1 LNHKLFL
8 VILLSFI
15 AFVSKSQ
22 TTHFVFIQTDDNQL
36 FYVKANNQIFSSTS
50 LGSVIVPNLE
60 EGDLIINIGFPQNK
74 WNPLKYKL
82 SLKNKDLAYVLK
94 KSKSNSWELY
104 DYYSMNLIESVD
116 TSRVFNNAINP
127 VNDFAKLLSQVS
139 GVYLESNFSAELIS
153 ENVIKDIIVSKP
165 VQVSMPKKETEISS
179 DKQPESKVDTM
190 LVMLSDSKKEDTS
203 HPIVNSFEKDS
214 IIQSSKKKENFL
226 IVDTSI
232 TTIDSSSLTKNKSDT
247 LFHES
252 RSLNVK
258 VDMSEIKINLQID
271 TLAKEVNKGN
281 QVDTLANTFING
293 KRTDTIVSSDTSNLM
308 STIII
313 SSRSDSSLQKS
324 TSAQKDL
331 IFIENV
337 AIQQLGLAP
346 DSIAVM
352 KEFKIQDSLSKA
364 EKKQL
369 TEDKLSKHKESVT
382 TKDSFDFK
390 SGSIEIDSTSDTTKT
405 NLNLDTS
412 ISQSNIVKKAELS
425 LAKDSVIIKEVNL
438 AEDTT
443 KAKSNC
449 KAIASDNDF
458 IQLRRSMTKEDEE
471 SKMISTALVIFKEKC
486 FSTSQIKNLAVLFL
500 RDDAKYLFL
509 ESAFL
514 YTSDLEHFESLQSL
528 LSEEKNINSFKK
540 IINQTK
546 AKE

>member
-1 LNHKLFL
+1 M
-8 VILLSFI
+8 SFI

>member
-1 LNHKLFL
+1 M
-8 VILLSFI
+8 

-22 TTHFVFIQTDDNQL
+22 TTHFVFIQADDNQL
-36 FYVKANNQIFSSTS
+36 FYVKVNNQIFSSTS
-50 LGSVIVPNLE
+50 LGSVIIPNLE

-74 WNPLKYKL
+74 WNPLNYKL
-82 SLKNKDLAYVLK
+82 SVKNKDLAYVLK

-104 DYYSMNLIESVD
+104 DYYSMSLIESMD
-116 TSRVFNNAINP
+116 TARAFNNANSP

-139 GVYLESNFSAELIS
+139 GVNLESNFSAELIN
-153 ENVIKDIIVSKP
+153 EKVRNDLTISKP
-165 VQVSMPKKETEISS
+165 VEVSMSKKETENSS
-179 DKQPESKVDTM
+179 DKQPISKIDTM
-190 LVMLSDSKKEDTS
+190 RLMLADSKKEDMS

-214 IIQSSKKKENFL
+214 IIQSSKKKDNF
-226 IVDTSI
+226 VTADTSI

-252 RSLNVK
+252 VPLNVK
-258 VDMSEIKINLQID
+258 VDTSENKINHQID
-271 TLAKEVNKGN
+271 TLVKEVNKGN
-281 QVDTLANTFING
+281 QVDTLANTVINA
-293 KRTDTIVSSDTSNLM
+293 KITDTIVSTDTTTLM
-308 STIII
+308 LTIIN
-313 SSRSDSSLQKS
+313 SSRSDTSLQKS

-369 TEDKLSKHKESVT
+369 TEDKFSKHKESGIV
-382 TKDSFDFK
+382 KDSFDFK
-390 SGSIEIDSTSDTTKT
+390 LGSAEIDLTSDTSKT
-405 NLNLDTS
+405 NLILDTL
-412 ISQSNIVKKAELS
+412 ISQSNIVKKEELS
-425 LAKDSVIIKEVNL
+425 LAKDSVIKKEVNL

-443 KAKSNC
+443 KTKLNC
-449 KAIASDNDF
+449 KVIASDNDF

-500 RDDAKYLFL
+500 SDDAKYLFL
-509 ESAFL
+509 ETAFL

-528 LSEEKNINSFKK
+528 LSEKKNIKSFKK